1 MSPKNEVQNRHKVFG
16 FLLHQ
21 DRIIKHMPSNFAR
34 INNGSFTKVSSST
47 IYPLS
52 GIYKKSLNSQRRVK
66 VQLQTQHR
74 FSSQVR
80 HSSTTTSISAFNARK
95 GIPVQLQHLHS
106 SLNAL
111 HHDAILHLDLSQL
124 KLALR
129 GLESERLVTRIASR
143 SFSRQSLRT
152 FIM

>member
-1 MSPKNEVQNRHKVFG
+1 MSLKNEVQNRRKVFG

-21 DRIIKHMPSNFAR
+21 NRIKKHMPSNFAR
-34 INNGSFTKVSSST
+34 IKNGFFTKVSSST
-47 IYPLS
+47 IYPL
-52 GIYKKSLNSQRRVK
+52 GRIHKKSLNTQRRVK
-66 VQLQTQHR
+66 VQLQTRHG

-95 GIPVQLQHLHS
+95 GIPVQLQQLHS

-111 HHDAILHLDLSQL
+111 QNDAILHVDLSQL

-143 SFSRQSLRT
+143 SSCRQSSRS